1 MSSDSGTVDKEVG
14 SQAKGYLQVWFN
26 PHDGQ
31 VFNRAK
37 KTKISKYVRNIQNI
51 MSKLEVNRQRE

>member
-1 MSSDSGTVDKEVG
+1 MSSDSGTMDKEVG

-31 VFNRAK
+31 KQLQKQKIMNCCMTYENNLVQNNR
-37 KTKISKYVRNIQNI
+37 
-51 MSKLEVNRQRE
+51 